1 MEREREEWKV
11 KETGKIRGEIIE
23 EGNEKGEDGR
33 TKQFLRKRKKWED
46 RSVLE

>member
-23 EGNEKGEDGR
+23 ETGRGMKREKMEGQGN
-33 TKQFLRKRKKWED
+33 F
-46 RSVLE
+46 